1 MIRLGSNENPY
12 GPGPHVVSAVERALR
27 DDGNRYT
34 RMPML
39 LTGQLASMLQV
50 SSGELSVTAGSGD
63 LLRAAVLAYVSAD
76 RPLVAA
82 TPTFEAPI
90 RMAETMRLPLRLVPL
105 TTSLTADLDRMA
117 EQSKGAGLVY
127 LCNPDNPTGTFHPK
141 AAIVSFI
148 DKVSAA
154 SPETV
159 LLIDEAYFD
168 CADDPSYGSVATLA
182 TERQNLLVVR
192 TFSKIHGLAGMRI
205 GYAVGH
211 RQTLDRLRP
220 CTGSGVVSCV
230 SAAAAMASLDAT
242 AYFQKQQLLNR
253 EARARLTKALTDI
266 GYPPVPSQANFVMV
280 DVKRDVRD
288 FNAAC
293 RERGVLVGRPF
304 PPLTTQARISFGT
317 PDEMTRAID
326 VFKAVL
332 G

>member
-1 MIRLGSNENPY
+1 
-12 GPGPHVVSAVERALR
+12 
-27 DDGNRYT
+27 
-34 RMPML
+34 
-39 LTGQLASMLQV
+39 
-50 SSGELSVTAGSGD
+50 
-63 LLRAAVLAYVSAD
+63 
-76 RPLVAA
+76 
-82 TPTFEAPI
+82 
-90 RMAETMRLPLRLVPL
+90 
-105 TTSLTADLDRMA
+105 
-117 EQSKGAGLVY
+117 
-127 LCNPDNPTGTFHPK
+127 
-141 AAIVSFI
+141 
-148 DKVSAA
+148 
-154 SPETV
+154 
-159 LLIDEAYFD
+159 
-168 CADDPSYGSVATLA
+168 
-182 TERQNLLVVR
+182 
-192 TFSKIHGLAGMRI
+192 MRI

-230 SAAAAMASLDAT
+230 SAAAAMASLDDT

-326 VFKAVL
+326 VFKTVL
-332 G
+332 M